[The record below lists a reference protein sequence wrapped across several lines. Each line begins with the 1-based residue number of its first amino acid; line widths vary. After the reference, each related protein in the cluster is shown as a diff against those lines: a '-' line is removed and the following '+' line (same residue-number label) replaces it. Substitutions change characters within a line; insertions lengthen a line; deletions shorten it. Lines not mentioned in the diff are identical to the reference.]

1 MQTKKLIIQIM
12 QLRQQLEAKE
22 REIRQL
28 QATDNERELIE
39 LHTRRGPTQAQIDG
53 MMIEAMTI

>member
-1 MQTKKLIIQIM
+1 M